1 MTTSITSDRVF
12 NSCNNIHM
20 KIISVMATKMILIDI
35 DLQNHSYYT
44 DDPGNPYLRWEG
56 VFSIYETIF
65 ILIQF

>member
-1 MTTSITSDRVF
+1 
-12 NSCNNIHM
+12 M
-20 KIISVMATKMILIDI
+20 KILSVIATKMILIDI
-35 DLQNHSYYT
+35 DLQHHSYYT